1 MGTPAKDLTLNFV
14 FCAVTPLG
22 AMQGYGNAF
31 GGQAGTAGASVI
43 SFELVLRL
51 VSTEFNFVMGSFP
64 FGFIPIG
71 FIPLSPRFVRNA
83 RLIFRRD
90 IISASTVIA
99 KPSSVNVLLKQPQSL
114 GRRGWRWRETQPASP
129 SGLAQRSTS
138 IRNPPIDRYTI

>member
-1 MGTPAKDLTLNFV
+1 VPVAILERDGTPAKDLTLNFV
-14 FCAVTPLG
+14 FCAVSPLG

-51 VSTEFNFVMGSFP
+51 VSTELNFVLGSFP
-64 FGFIPIG
+64 FG

-99 KPSSVNVLLKQPQSL
+99 KPSSVKCSPQTATVVAATRLAMACSPDPT
-114 GRRGWRWRETQPASP
+114 RSPA
-129 SGLAQRSTS
+129 A
-138 IRNPPIDRYTI
+138 